1 MDVAWVR
8 RYCLAMPHTT
18 ESVQWGSNLVFK
30 VGGRIYAIAELE
42 AADKDHWLAFK
53 CSPEDFAELCEHED
67 IVPAPYLARAQWVA
81 LQSEDAVPRVE
92 LKRLLRQSYDL
103 VFARLSRKAQAG
115 LR

>member
-8 RYCLAMPHTT
+8 RYCLTMPHTT

-42 AADKDHWLAFK
+42 PADKDHWLSFK
-53 CSPEDFAELCEHED
+53 CSLEDFAELCEREGV
-67 IVPAPYLARAQWVA
+67 VPAPYLARAQWVA
-81 LQSEDAVPRVE
+81 LQSEDVVQRVE

-103 VFARLSRKAQAG
+103 VFARLSRKAQAA

>member
-42 AADKDHWLAFK
+42 PAGKDQWLAFK
-53 CSPEDFAELCEHED
+53 CSAEDFVELCEREG
-67 IVPAPYLARAQWVA
+67 IVPAPYFARAQWVA
-81 LQSEDAVPRVE
+81 LQTEDAVSRVE
-92 LKRLLRQSYDL
+92 LKRLLRQAYDL
-103 VFARLSRKAQAG
+103 VFARLPKKTQAS